1 MARTLDVYLNSDL
14 VGHLVQ
20 DKDGQMS
27 FAYGE
32 GWLGKP
38 NAISI
43 SRSLPLRTKRFSRK
57 ECRGFFAGILPEQS
71 NREIIAH
78 NLGISARNDYAMLER
93 IGGECAGAVTFLPT
107 GHAVPEAD
115 YSYRK
120 LSEGELAEILKQL
133 PQRPLMAGEEGI
145 RLSLAGA
152 QDKVALRIENGEVC
166 VPLGGAPSTHILKP
180 ASERF
185 EGVVFNEALCMQLA
199 SAIGLPAA
207 AADPRSAAGTEY
219 LLVERYD
226 RYHHQEAGGEPVVER
241 LHQEDFCQAQGIVSE
256 HKYQKEGGPSL
267 KQCFALLRDVSSAPV
282 IDLALLLDAVI
293 FNYLVGNNDAH
304 GKNFSLLYRGIG
316 TKNLKIRLAPLYD
329 IVSTVFY
336 PQLSRDMAMKIGSE
350 YSSEKVLPKDFEQ
363 MAREAGLSPALVKQ
377 RVPELAET
385 LMAALSTINIVH
397 PVSQK
402 VAALIHQR
410 SENVLNT
417 LQTPKVMQE
426 KKTSPPDKRV
436 PPDSA

>member
-20 DKDGQMS
+20 DNGGQMS
-27 FAYGE
+27 FAYSE
-32 GWLGKP
+32 GWLKKP
-38 NAISI
+38 DATSI
-43 SRSLPLRTKRFSRK
+43 SRSLPLRTEQFRRN

-107 GHAVPEAD
+107 GHALPEAD

-120 LSEGELAEILKQL
+120 LSESELAGILKQL
-133 PQRPLMAGEEGI
+133 PRRPLLAGEEGI

-152 QDKVALRIENGEVC
+152 QDKVALRVEAGEVY
-166 VPLGGAPSTHILKP
+166 VPLGGAPSTHIFKP
-180 ASERF
+180 AAERF
-185 EGVVFNEALCMQLA
+185 DGVVFNEALCMQLA
-199 SAIGLPAA
+199 SAIGLPTAA
-207 AADPRSAAGTEY
+207 AEARRADGTDY

-226 RYHHQEAGGEPVVER
+226 RYHRQGKGGEPMVER
-241 LHQEDFCQAQGIVSE
+241 RHQEDFCQAQGIVSE

-267 KQCFALLRDVSSAPV
+267 KQCFALLREFSSAPV

-304 GKNFSLLYRGIG
+304 GKNFSLLYRGIA
-316 TKNLKIRLAPLYD
+316 TKNLEIRLAPLYD

-336 PQLSRDMAMKIGSE
+336 PELSRDMAMKIGSE
-350 YSSEKVLPKDFEQ
+350 YSSENVHPEDFEQ
-363 MAREAGLSPALVKQ
+363 MAREAGLAPALVKR
-377 RVPELAET
+377 RVPELAQT
-385 LMAALSTINIVH
+385 VMAALPTIKISH
-397 PVSQK
+397 PVSEK

-410 SENVLNT
+410 SENVLNRT
-417 LQTPKVMQE
+417 SE
-426 KKTSPPDKRV
+426 KTSVRRRPRKRQLGG
-436 PPDSA
+436 